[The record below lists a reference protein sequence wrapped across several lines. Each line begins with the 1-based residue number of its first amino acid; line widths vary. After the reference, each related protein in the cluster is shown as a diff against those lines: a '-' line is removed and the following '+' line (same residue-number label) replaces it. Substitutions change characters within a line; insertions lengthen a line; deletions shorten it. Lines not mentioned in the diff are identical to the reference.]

1 MTWSLS
7 EAESLARKAAS
18 GAGLPWGIAEEAGKA
33 TRWLCAA
40 GLPGAEALADLLL
53 ENDEAPYDAL
63 CPTHT
68 GGTEWNASRGSL
80 CPLIAGAALCDAAND
95 LAKGRDIILSEV
107 SYPILLVPYV
117 VIASDMTET
126 PLSIH
131 WSGVTLSRG
140 EAGTYLDGDALDVRT
155 ARNVRIC
162 KGSDASGSRIK
173 RSYRADISTEAYETL
188 SNFAQRTYAPDTP
201 ESRLAGAGAGLSD
214 ND

>member
-7 EAESLARKAAS
+7 EVESLARKAAS
-18 GAGLPWGIAEEAGKA
+18 GAGLPWGISEEAGKA

-40 GLPGAEALADLLL
+40 GLPGAEALADLLV
-53 ENDEAPYDAL
+53 ENDGASYGAI
-63 CPTHT
+63 CPTDT
-68 GGTEWNASRGSL
+68 DATEWTASTGPL
-80 CPLIAGAALCDAAND
+80 CPLVAGAALCDAANG
-95 LAKGRDIILSEV
+95 LAKGHDIRLSEV
-107 SYPILLVPYV
+107 RYPILLIPYV

-140 EAGTYLDGDALDVRT
+140 ETGTYLEGDALSVRT
-155 ARNVRIC
+155 ARNVRISV
-162 KGSDASGSRIK
+162 GSDISGTRIK
-173 RSYRADISTEAYETL
+173 RAFRAEISKHAFETL
-188 SNFAQRTYAPDTP
+188 SSFAHRTYAPETA